1 MPEPSGRIEFQE
13 IGLGGIL
20 RGYRLKVPSNQ
31 REYSWTEREVT
42 TLFTDLAKA
51 ISNERAQDY
60 FVGTI
65 VTIPRAHD
73 VLEVADGQQ
82 RLATTAIL
90 LAEIRNYLKPTEE
103 LIAESI
109 ERDFLTDIDRDKRE
123 RVAKLTLNL
132 DDNEFFCKMLKA
144 DTDSRKP
151 APGASSSH
159 RRLKDA
165 FALAKKQVTKI
176 VAGFDKKD
184 HGDTLNRWIRF
195 LEHGAQVILLKVP
208 TVANAYKMFETL
220 NDRGLKT
227 SQADLVKNYLFGQAE
242 DRLPEV
248 QQKWAR
254 MKSALES
261 LEEDDI
267 TVTFLRQAM
276 IAIRGHLRESEVYD
290 KVQERVKGPQSA
302 VQFLTQL
309 ETMALIYVAIFNP
322 EHERWN
328 PYPDTIRRAIQAL
341 NLLKIKGV
349 RPLMLAV
356 ASQFQPKEA
365 GEAFRMFIS
374 WSVRFIITSN
384 TSRGSIDEVLGEVA
398 NLVFNGE
405 ITTAPG
411 IRKKVGDTIPLDE
424 EFHKA
429 FEIATVS
436 KAQFARYYLRSL
448 EMAAKDEATP
458 WFIPNDDKQVINLEH
473 ILPQAPEHN
482 WPEFSEEETKI
493 YARRIGNMA
502 LLLAKTNSDLQSG
515 DFKAKKATYKNS
527 PYELTRMIA
536 QNKTWT
542 KDEIVARQHVLADL
556 ALRAWPL

>member
-1 MPEPSGRIEFQE
+1 MPEPNGKIEFQE

-20 RGYRLKVPSNQ
+20 KAFRLKVPSNQ

-60 FVGTI
+60 FLGTI

-103 LIAESI
+103 LIAESV
-109 ERDFLTDIDRDKRE
+109 EKEFLTDIDRDKRA

-132 DDNEFFCKMLKA
+132 DDNEFFCKMLEA
-144 DTDSRKP
+144 DKDNQKI
-151 APGASSSH
+151 ALGNNSSH
-159 RRLKDA
+159 KRLREA
-165 FALAKKQVTKI
+165 FALAKKQVHRI

-195 LEHGAQVILLKVP
+195 LEHGAQVILLRVP

-254 MKSALES
+254 MKSSLES

-276 IAIRGHLRESEVYD
+276 IAIRGHLRESEVYE
-290 KVQERVKGPQSA
+290 KVQDKVKGPQSA

-309 ETMALIYVAIFNP
+309 ESMAAIYVAIFNP

-328 PYPDTIRRAIQAL
+328 AYPDAIRRAIEAL
-341 NLLKIKGV
+341 NLLNIKGI

-356 ASQFQPKEA
+356 ASQFNHKEA
-365 GEAFRMFIS
+365 SDSFRMFIS
-374 WSVRFIITSN
+374 WGVRFIITSN
-384 TSRGSIDEVLGEVA
+384 TSRGSIDETLGEVA
-398 NLVFNGE
+398 NLVFIGD
-405 ITTAPG
+405 ITTAAAL
-411 IRKKVGDTIPLDE
+411 RKKASDTIPPDE
-424 EFHKA
+424 EFRKA
-429 FEIATVS
+429 FETATVS

-458 WFIPNDDKQVINLEH
+458 WFIPNDDKQIINLEH
-473 ILPQAPEHN
+473 ILPLSPGRN
-482 WPEFSEEETKI
+482 WPSFSEEELRI
-493 YARRIGNMA
+493 YGRRIGNLA
-502 LLLAKTNSDLQSG
+502 LLLAKKNSDLQSKG
-515 DFKAKKATYKNS
+515 FDDKKAIYQES

-536 QNKTWT
+536 GSDNWT
-542 KDEIVARQHVLADL
+542 KFEIESRQASLAEL
-556 ALRAWPL
+556 AIKAWPL